1 MAKLNKMLSNMVA
14 NTSKAVATSSANK
27 ICYCWVYQPV
37 LPEAVK
43 KLRKF

>member
-1 MAKLNKMLSNMVA
+1 MGKLSKGFGYAVA
-14 NTSKAVATSSANK
+14 NASMSVAKSSANK
-27 ICYCWVYQPV
+27 ICICWTHQPV

>member
-1 MAKLNKMLSNMVA
+1 MANLNKVLGNVVA
-14 NTSKAVATSSANK
+14 NASMAVAKTSANK
-27 ICYCWVYQPV
+27 ICICWLHQPV